1 MKTSQIITAKMR
13 TKSFASQ
20 LRRAFR
26 FTVLPHG
33 FRKNI
38 IATRNDRN
46 IQILPILWHGKTF
59 IASQWFIGF
68 SQLTLWGTWNSE
80 GLCEGKSWTRQQNL
94 GQTKKRSWAAA
105 LNLGL
110 CDIMC
115 KKDRKGRCNAGNA
128 WREYRI
134 MYIIYNSITWIQNT
148 CCLLSPWWH
157 EPARTEM

>member
-38 IATRNDRN
+38 IATRNERN
-46 IQILPILWHGKTF
+46 IQILPNLMARWQDFCCKSMVWFFTIHIEILRDFVKASHGPAEQCSRMPNF
-59 IASQWFIGF
+59 EI
-68 SQLTLWGTWNSE
+68 L
-80 GLCEGKSWTRQQNL
+80 NL

-110 CDIMC
+110 
-115 KKDRKGRCNAGNA
+115 RCAKTGKVDV
-128 WREYRI
+128 RQGMHDE
-134 MYIIYNSITWIQNT
+134 NT
-148 CCLLSPWWH
+148 
-157 EPARTEM
+157 EFYT